1 MKARYIRISTLNKG
15 QKTDRQDAQ
24 AKPDE
29 LIFTDTITGST
40 PFNKRPSGLKLIEAI
55 EAGKVNYVSTSQL
68 DRLGRSAM
76 DIQRTLD
83 YFKEKGVTV
92 KIDNLGIESILPNG
106 KANPSFKMI
115 TDILANLSE
124 MTRES
129 ILENQ
134 EQGIKLAK
142 AKGTVYLGRVK
153 GTTETDEQVLEKY
166 KVAVKAIKMNPK
178 MSLRNLAK
186 LGNCSMNTI
195 KKLKEILNNKG
206 ND

>member
-15 QKTDRQDAQ
+15 QKTDRQDAK
-24 AKPDE
+24 ATPDE
-29 LIFTDTITGST
+29 LIFTDKISGSV
-40 PFNKRPSGLKLIEAI
+40 PFNKRPAGIKLIEAI
-55 EAGKVNYVSTSQL
+55 ESGTVNYVSTSQL
-68 DRLGRSAM
+68 DRWGRSAI
-76 DIQRTLD
+76 DIQKTLD

-92 KIDNLGIESILPNG
+92 KIDNLGVESILPNG
-106 KANPSFKMI
+106 KPNPSFKMV

-129 ILENQ
+129 ILETQ
-134 EQGIKLAK
+134 AQGIELAK

-153 GTTETDEQVLEKY
+153 GSVESDEQVLEKY
-166 KVAVKAIKMNPK
+166 KTAVKAIKMNPDL
-178 MSLRNLAK
+178 SLRNLAK
-186 LGNCSMNTI
+186 LGDCSMNTI